1 MGPCKHAV
9 AVILAAV
16 EYVKRKEMIPL
27 LHENSDLHE
36 ALHGDTE
43 EDEEWLDD
51 EWEDDD
57 SVYNSAPRHTKAQA
71 KVRKILEDKNRE
83 ELLNLLID
91 LSDQLPDVKQ
101 HIVEYEQLASGQTDK
116 LVRALRSEI
125 RDLTAEPA
133 WYNHWRGEGRIPDFS
148 HVEEQLRHLP
158 IGVMP
163 MRYCSWVRNSGP
175 GEIPRSNSPMTR
187 EKPQWRSPPAWK
199 SCWRLCRNPL
209 CRHPSNC
216 SG

>member
-43 EDEEWLDD
+43 EDEDWLVD

-57 SVYNSAPRHTKAQA
+57 SIYSTAPRQTNAHA
-71 KVRKILEDKNRE
+71 KVRKIREDKSRE

-91 LSDQLPDVKQ
+91 LSDQLPEVSR
-101 HIVEYEQLASGQTDK
+101 HIVEYELLASGQ
-116 LVRALRSEI
+116 
-125 RDLTAEPA
+125 
-133 WYNHWRGEGRIPDFS
+133 
-148 HVEEQLRHLP
+148 
-158 IGVMP
+158 
-163 MRYCSWVRNSGP
+163 
-175 GEIPRSNSPMTR
+175 
-187 EKPQWRSPPAWK
+187 
-199 SCWRLCRNPL
+199 
-209 CRHPSNC
+209 
-216 SG
+216 